1 MTSIIYYLL
10 FSFLLLLTACS
21 SSPPDLSDFDLQG
34 HRGARGLLPENTI
47 PSFIKAVDLG
57 VDTIEFDL
65 VVTADRK
72 LLISHEP
79 WFHHHISTTP
89 DGSPVAQQDEL
100 NYNIFTMTYEQT
112 RAFDVGIRGHQNF
125 PNQHPLAITKPL
137 MLDAIRAIEAHTEQH
152 NLPQMQ
158 YNIETK
164 SRPDHY
170 GVMVPYPTEFAALLY
185 AELEELH
192 REFDLFDRV
201 IIQSFDPATLQEFRK
216 LNKYIDQAILVPDDR
231 SIRFYLEEL
240 GYVPEIWSPNY
251 RFVTREIVLEA
262 HELGMRVIPW
272 TINTVSE
279 MRNQLEMGVDGI
291 ITDYPDSAAA
301 LRKQEFHHE

>member
-1 MTSIIYYLL
+1 MASVIYYLL
-10 FSFLLLLTACS
+10 LSLLLLVAACTT
-21 SSPPDLSDFDLQG
+21 PPDLSDFDLQG

-47 PSFIKAVDLG
+47 PGFIKAVELG

-65 VVTADRK
+65 VVTADRQ

-89 DGSPVAQQDEL
+89 DGRPVTEEDEL
-100 NYNIFTMTYEQT
+100 NYNIFEMTYEQT
-112 RAFDVGIRGHQNF
+112 KAFDVGIRGHRNF
-125 PNQHPLAITKPL
+125 PNQQPLATTKPL
-137 MLDAIRAIEAHTEQH
+137 MRDAIRAIENHTEKH
-152 NLPQMQ
+152 GLPRMQ

-170 GVMVPYPTEFAALLY
+170 GVMVPYPAEFAALLY
-185 AELEELH
+185 AELEDLH
-192 REFDLFDRV
+192 QEFNLFDRV

-216 LNKYIDQAILVPDDR
+216 LNEKIDQAILVPDDR
-231 SIRFYLEEL
+231 SVTFYLEAL

-251 RFVTREIVLEA
+251 RFVTKEIVREA
-262 HELGMRVIPW
+262 NGLGMRVIPW
-272 TINTVSE
+272 TINTVAE

-291 ITDYPDSAAA
+291 ITDYPDSATV
-301 LRKQEFHHE
+301 LRNRQIDLK